1 MVKYNDERLDLI
13 FSALS
18 DRTRRGMLAR
28 LSANPE
34 LSISQLAQPL
44 EMSLPAVMKHLG
56 VLSDAGL
63 VKRNKA
69 GRVVSC
75 TLDASPMQQANQ
87 WLERYER
94 FWTGSFDRLA
104 ALLEDEK
111 WQSSQPSNQASPSSG
126 GSRPRRKK
134 STRRGRGRKN

>member
-1 MVKYNDERLDLI
+1 MVKYSDDRLDLI

-28 LSANPE
+28 LNSAPE
-34 LSISQLAQPL
+34 LSVSELAQPFD
-44 EMSLPAVMKHLG
+44 MSLPAVMKHLG

-63 VKRNKA
+63 IKRNKA

-75 TLDASPMQQANQ
+75 ALDASPMQQANE

-94 FWTGSFDRLA
+94 FWTSSFDRLA
-104 ALLEDEK
+104 AHLESKK
-111 WQSSQPSNQASPSSG
+111 WQPQQPSNQASPSSG
-126 GSRPRRKK
+126 ASRRRPRK
-134 STRRGRGRKN
+134 STRRGRGPKS